1 MSFSQPTRTELFGV
15 AFAVALTLVACQSW
29 ANSSPPS
36 WTSPLPEA
44 ASDSEPVTAVS
55 VPDAPP
61 GDQLDAARRGRVGLA
76 DGEIPD
82 GTTIFDDHFPA
93 VSNLDDD
100 LRDALRSASDDSGIA
115 FEISSGWR
123 SDRYQRQVF
132 EQAVAKYGSED
143 EAARWAARPGTS
155 IHEAGEAVD
164 VSDSEGAD
172 WLARHGDSYGLCQI
186 YANEPWHYEMR
197 SDADDDGCPAMFADA
212 AHDPRMR

>member
-15 AFAVALTLVACQSW
+15 AFAVALTFVACQSW

-36 WTSPLPEA
+36 WTSPLPES
-44 ASDSEPVTAVS
+44 ASDTVEA
-55 VPDAPP
+55 VPDTPP
-61 GDQLDAARRGRVGLA
+61 GDQLERSRRHAVGID
-76 DGEIPD
+76 DGEVPD
-82 GTTIFDDHFPA
+82 GVTVFDEDYPA

-100 LRDALRSASDDSGIA
+100 LRDALRSASNDSGIS

-164 VSDSEGAD
+164 ISNSEAAD
-172 WLARHGDSYGLCQI
+172 WLARHGDGYGLCQI
-186 YANEPWHYEMR
+186 YANESWHFEMR
-197 SDADDDGCPAMFADA
+197 PDAVDDGCPAMFADA

>member
-1 MSFSQPTRTELFGV
+1 MSFSQPTRTELVGA
-15 AFAVALTLVACQSW
+15 AFAVALTFVACQSW

-36 WTSPLPEA
+36 WTSLAET
-44 ASDSEPVTAVS
+44 ASDTVEA
-55 VPDAPP
+55 VPDTPP
-61 GDQLDAARRGRVGLA
+61 GDQLERSRRHAVGID
-76 DGEIPD
+76 DGEVPD
-82 GTTIFDDHFPA
+82 GVTVFDEDYPA

-100 LRDALRSASDDSGIA
+100 LRDALRSASNESGIA

-164 VSDSEGAD
+164 ISNSEAAD
-172 WLARHGDSYGLCQI
+172 WLARHGDGYGLCQI
-186 YANEPWHYEMR
+186 YANESWHFEMR
-197 SDADDDGCPAMFADA
+197 PDAVDDGCPAMFADA